1 MYVWVYIYYCRW
13 WNLFLVLNC
22 FNYEVWFIFNENG
35 KWLIFREELRWKIKF
50 VGVLKFFIIILYG
63 SKVEFVLFRVGVNG
77 NLKKKYKDKNFEIIY
92 NIVLLINIIY
102 FFIINIM
109 VL

>member
-1 MYVWVYIYYCRW
+1 M
-13 WNLFLVLNC
+13 
-22 FNYEVWFIFNENG
+22 WFIFNENG
-35 KWLIFREELRWKIKF
+35 KWLIFREELRWKIEF
-50 VGVLKFFIIILYG
+50 VGVLEFFIIILYG

-92 NIVLLINIIY
+92 NIVLLINVIY

>member
-1 MYVWVYIYYCRW
+1 M
-13 WNLFLVLNC
+13 
-22 FNYEVWFIFNENG
+22 WFIFNENG
-35 KWLIFREELRWKIKF
+35 KWLIFREELRWKIEF
-50 VGVLKFFIIILYG
+50 VGVLEFFIIILYG
-63 SKVEFVLFRVGVNG
+63 SKVEFVLFVVGVNG
-77 NLKKKYKDKNFEIIY
+77 IFFLKKYKEKNFEIIY